1 MDFAVLRSHYT
12 HSQKPKAV
20 HWKLL
25 VIMFRH
31 VFLSYEIMQVFPIYL
46 LISLPLTEIEMY
58 IAMKLPLHVRYVQA
72 LSIGFISA
80 AIGWWVTFDP
90 AKSPLLLSGTCC
102 VLTLLN
108 IIPNVSKR
116 RKHMFISA
124 LSSKFSRY
132 YVYISIFM
140 KILKVFFRNCINLEK
155 IWPMWG
161 ITSKKMSG
169 GRYFWL

>member
-1 MDFAVLRSHYT
+1 MTYIDYMDFAVLGSHYT

-72 LSIGFISA
+72 LSIDLSLQPLAG
-80 AIGWWVTFDP
+80 GWPLTQPSHPFSWVEH
-90 AKSPLLLSGTCC
+90 
-102 VLTLLN
+102 V
-108 IIPNVSKR
+108 
-116 RKHMFISA
+116 
-124 LSSKFSRY
+124 
-132 YVYISIFM
+132 VY
-140 KILKVFFRNCINLEK
+140 
-155 IWPMWG
+155 
-161 ITSKKMSG
+161 
-169 GRYFWL
+169 